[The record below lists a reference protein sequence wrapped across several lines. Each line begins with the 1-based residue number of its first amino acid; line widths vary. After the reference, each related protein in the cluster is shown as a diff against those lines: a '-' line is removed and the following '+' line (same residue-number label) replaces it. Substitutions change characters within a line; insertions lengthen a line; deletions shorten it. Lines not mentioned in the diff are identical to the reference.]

1 MRLFLRR
8 FLVRAIFVTV
18 TCTLVH
24 AQISTQPSAGKEE
37 KQATIHGLWM
47 MGQSLCDGSESLPI
61 VTTENTGWGNY
72 SFARGVRTWIAGDNA
87 ATPEKRPEIQFKFV
101 PLKAQVNGGLG
112 ETIANGMADS
122 LKARLMTK
130 RESGQPGMSVP
141 SRDGP
146 PHFLVAYAGQG
157 GRQIQELSK
166 ADLSTDPRTPE
177 NRRHGGGYY
186 KTSLDD
192 ARRAMSQTAAIG
204 KKFDILALCWMQGEA
219 NGGPTGG
226 IKPTRWDDEIPREQ
240 GLEWYRDQL
249 IAYRKQWSDDL
260 RSITG
265 QQGEIPMFTYQ
276 TLGPAGEAQLMATD
290 KDPHIHMVGTHYAM
304 ASAINSRRPGGI
316 YGDPIHLSADA
327 ERWLGQ
333 QFAKVIFEV
342 THRSTKWTPL
352 RPTKASVD
360 PSRTSVLVEFH
371 VPHPPL
377 ILDETFLP
385 RQESP
390 MSGGYASL
398 YGFQLRDDKG
408 VAYPITKLDVEDA
421 TRLRMHFANPLPV
434 GGKYA
439 INYGHPNAGD
449 LGAIAAFRQ
458 GPMVGGQPTMD
469 MILEGDLSKRL
480 KPLTDEGAFFVA
492 NALTGRA
499 ATRVAIRNVR
509 YEGGDTFLRFETR
522 ELRNGVAF
530 NAGQTI
536 MAQRPFTY
544 GNLRDSDDSSAM
556 TSQVFSDE
564 GYGTRAGQPY
574 PLWNWCVLF
583 TAFPVQ
589 G

>member
-1 MRLFLRR
+1 M
-8 FLVRAIFVTV
+8 
-18 TCTLVH
+18 
-24 AQISTQPSAGKEE
+24 
-37 KQATIHGLWM
+37 
-47 MGQSLCDGSESLPI
+47 
-61 VTTENTGWGNY
+61 
-72 SFARGVRTWIAGDNA
+72 
-87 ATPEKRPEIQFKFV
+87 
-101 PLKAQVNGGLG
+101 NGGLG

-122 LKARLMTK
+122 LKARLMAGSG
-130 RESGQPGMSVP
+130 SGQPATP
-141 SRDGP
+141 PRPKDGP

-166 ADLSTDPRTPE
+166 ADLSTDLRTPE

-186 KTSLDD
+186 RTSLDD
-192 ARRAMSQTAAIG
+192 ARRAMAQAAALG

-226 IKPTRWDDEIPREQ
+226 IKPTRWDDEIPRVQ

-260 RSITG
+260 RGITG
-265 QQGEIPMFTYQ
+265 QKNEIPMFTYQ

-333 QFAKVIFEV
+333 QFGKVIFEV
-342 THRSTKWTPL
+342 THRNAEWTPL
-352 RPTKASVD
+352 RPTKATVE
-360 PSRTSVLVEFH
+360 PSRASVLVEFH

-377 ILDETFLP
+377 VLDETFLP
-385 RQESP
+385 RQENV
-390 MSGGYASL
+390 MNGGYASL
-398 YGFQLRDDKG
+398 HGFQLRDDKG
-408 VAYPITKLDVEDA
+408 VAYPITKLEVEGA
-421 TRLRMHFANPLPV
+421 TRVRMHFANPLPA

-439 INYGHPNAGD
+439 INYGHPNAGE

-458 GPMVGGQPTMD
+458 GPSVEGQPTME

-480 KPLTDEGAFFVA
+480 KSLTDEGVFFVT
-492 NALTGRA
+492 NTLTGRA
-499 ATRVAIRNVR
+499 VTRVPIRKVR
-509 YEGGDTFLRFETR
+509 YESGDTFLQFETR

-530 NAGQTI
+530 NAGQTVV
-536 MAQRPFTY
+536 AQRPFTY

-556 TSQVFSDE
+556 TAQVFGDE

-583 TAFPVQ
+583 SGFPVEE
-589 G
+589 